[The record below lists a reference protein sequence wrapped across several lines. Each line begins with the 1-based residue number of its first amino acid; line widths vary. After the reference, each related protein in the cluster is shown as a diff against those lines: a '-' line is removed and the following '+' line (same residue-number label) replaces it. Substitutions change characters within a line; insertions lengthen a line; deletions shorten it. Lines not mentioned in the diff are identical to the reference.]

1 MFLSR
6 SRVSIVASIALVVG
20 ACGSGTL
27 PGQSGG
33 TGGQSPGAGGGGVTS
48 ITLVD
53 TNSGANFQQWFNKT
67 FIPEA
72 QTDLGIK
79 INYVVSS
86 GPETLQRM
94 KAMTAGQGDF
104 DVVFMK
110 DNDLANWVK
119 SGIALENLKSH
130 LDAIPNLSKTPLEE
144 EKTVLGTDVNYE
156 GALFWRSQG
165 ATIVDT
171 AKIPNPPTSWAEL
184 YQRRAEFKGHITM
197 VRPDAKS
204 GGGRTYMYSFFHA
217 FGVPFDSV
225 SDLTQLQATPQWKD
239 AATKFT
245 DLTSYMTSPLPA
257 EPPNMFQLFNEGS
270 AWISD
275 YAQDYTIWATTQ
287 GLVPPTMKAYPMAEG
302 EAKSAD
308 GHLTIPSNI
317 PDSHKPLA
325 YKLVDYMLSDKIQLQ
340 LLTQMYQYPGT
351 DAYTRAPASAFT
363 KIPPFDVGRKPLYTI
378 TNNNAYTWFQQHG
391 MDLVKQ

>member
-1 MFLSR
+1 MGKGSR
-6 SRVSIVASIALVVG
+6 KLAVLVTAVAAVAA
-20 ACGSGTL
+20 ACNSGGGNL
-27 PGQSGG
+27 PGQSAAA
-33 TGGQSPGAGGGGVTS
+33 SGGGNAANT

-53 TNSGANFQQWFNKT
+53 TNSGANFQQYFTKT
-67 FIPEA
+67 FVPEA

-94 KAMTAGQGDF
+94 KAMTQGQGDF

-110 DNDLANWVK
+110 DNDLVNWVK
-119 SGIALENLKSH
+119 SSIPLENLKSH
-130 LDAIPNLSKTPLEE
+130 LDTIPNLQKTPLED

-165 ATIVDT
+165 ATIVNT
-171 AKIPNPPTSWAEL
+171 AKIANPPKSWKEL
-184 YQRRAEFKGHITM
+184 YDRRAEFKGHIAW

-204 GGGRTYMYSFFHA
+204 GGGRTAMYGFFHA
-217 FGVPFDSV
+217 FGVPFDTV
-225 SDLTQLQATPQWKD
+225 KDLTALQATPQWKD
-239 AATKFT
+239 AAAKLQ
-245 DLTSYMTSPLPA
+245 DLSTYMVNPLPA
-257 EPPNMFQLFNEGS
+257 EPPDMFQLFNEGS

-287 GLVPPTMKAYPMAEG
+287 NLVPPTMKAYPMAEG

-308 GHLTIPSNI
+308 GHLVIPSNI
-317 PDSHKPLA
+317 ADSRKPMA
-325 YKLVDYMLSDKIQLQ
+325 EKLINYMLDDKIQLQ

-351 DAYTRAPASAFT
+351 DAYTRAPADAFT
-363 KIPPFDVGRKPLYTI
+363 KIPPFEEGRKPLFTI
-378 TNNNAYTWFQQHG
+378 TNNDAYTWFQQHG
-391 MDLVKQ
+391 TELIKH